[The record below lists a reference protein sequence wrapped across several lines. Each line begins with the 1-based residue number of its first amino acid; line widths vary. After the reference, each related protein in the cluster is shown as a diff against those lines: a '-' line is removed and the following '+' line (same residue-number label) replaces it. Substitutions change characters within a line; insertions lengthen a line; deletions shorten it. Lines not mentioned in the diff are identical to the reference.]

1 MNSQPRISTIFTD
14 VGGVLLTNGWGRN
27 GRKKAIE
34 VFNLDPVETE
44 ERHHLTFD
52 TYEVGKLSLDEYLER
67 VVFYTER
74 NFSVSDF
81 RGFMFEQSQPYP
93 EMISLMQGLKEK
105 YKLKIAVVN
114 NEGRELNDYRIKKFK
129 LDSFVDFFIS
139 SSFVHFRKPDADIF
153 RVAIDIAQVS
163 VSEIVYLD
171 DRSLFVQVAESLG
184 LKGIIHTSYESTA
197 EELKSLGLEFL

>member
-1 MNSQPRISTIFTD
+1 MNLQPRISTIFTD
-14 VGGVLLTNGWGRN
+14 VGGVLLTNGWGRS

-52 TYEVGKLSLDEYLER
+52 TYEVGKISLDEYLER

-171 DRSLFVQVAESLG
+171 DRPLFVQVAESLG
-184 LKGIIHTSYESTA
+184 LKGIIHTSYESTT
-197 EELKSLGLEFL
+197 EELKSLGLEFP